1 MKRLLILVSCI
12 LSFAFLFVSCDG
24 EECKHTRL
32 ELISASEGTCVSEG
46 NVKYYK
52 CLACGLRFSDP
63 FAQIIIDNIKT
74 ERNPDNHTSISKVDR
89 SEPTCIKEGNIEHY
103 ICNGCKRT
111 FTDDSLENEIMDVS
125 IPKDGDNHSNAVFVE
140 GKIPDNIHTGITEH
154 YECEACHKAF
164 KDEALTTEMS
174 KEEVIIPKDPSNK
187 VKSFKIACVGDSLTY
202 NAEYKGENYPDYLWG
217 MLHKRL
223 PSDEGYNIF
232 VGNYGVSGSG
242 VTGWILGDYLFDR
255 RYDNL
260 LKYRQSLLIVPD
272 IVLFMI
278 GTNDMTSWNQA
289 KVGFEPM
296 YRNLIKS
303 YQEINPDV
311 LIFIGISPP
320 AEREGYSKKEIAE
333 ILNPIQ
339 RSVAEDLGL
348 YIVDVSKA
356 FSPMEDHT
364 DYYRYDMLHPSAKG
378 AQVMAETF
386 FNSII
391 EIVTQ

>member
-1 MKRLLILVSCI
+1 MKRFLIVF
-12 LSFAFLFVSCDG
+12 SFILFVSLLFISCDMV
-24 EECKHTRL
+24 ECKHTRL
-32 ELISASEGTCVSEG
+32 ELITAKSGTCISEG

-52 CLACGLRFSDP
+52 CCDCGMYFADP
-63 FAQIIIDNIKT
+63 FARETLENIKT
-74 ERNPDNHTSISKVDR
+74 DKDLDNHTSISKVE
-89 SEPTCIKEGNIEHY
+89 SVEPTCSKEGNIEHY
-103 ICNGCKRT
+103 ICNGCKKT
-111 FTDDSLENEIMDVS
+111 FSDPELENELNDVS
-125 IPKDGDNHSNAVFVE
+125 IPLDDSKHSKSVFVE
-140 GKIPDNIHTGITEH
+140 GKVPDNIHTGLVEH
-154 YECEACHKAF
+154 YECEACHKAY
-164 KDEALTTEMS
+164 KDEALTVKMS
-174 KEEVIIPKDPSNK
+174 EEEVVLPKDPSNK

-202 NAEYKGENYPDYLWG
+202 NAEYKGKNYPDYLWG
-217 MLHKRL
+217 MLDERL
-223 PSDEGYNIF
+223 PESEGYEIF

-242 VTGWILGDYLFDR
+242 VTGWILGNYLYDR

-260 LKYRQSLLIVPD
+260 LKYKQSLLIVPD

-278 GTNDMTSWNQA
+278 GTNDMTSWKQA
-289 KVGFEPM
+289 KVGFEPT

-303 YQEINPDV
+303 YQKVNPDV
-311 LIFIGISPP
+311 LIFVGISPP

-333 ILNPIQ
+333 LLNPIQ

-356 FSPMEDHT
+356 FSPMEDHL

-378 AQVMAETF
+378 AEVMAETF